1 MIINGKALAQ
11 AARKQIK
18 EISCQQL
25 AKGLTQ
31 TAIIIDIR
39 ENTELGSGKIPG
51 AVHISRG
58 VLEMQIATHPA
69 VAGESEPLTRLAHQ
83 DIYLYCQSG
92 ARSAL
97 AALSLQQ
104 MGFERVYSLSGGF
117 NAWLQTERA

>member
-1 MIINGKALAQ
+1 MIINGKTLAQ

-25 AKGLTQ
+25 AGRLTQ
-31 TAIIIDIR
+31 ASIIIDIR
-39 ENTELGSGKIPG
+39 ESAELESGTIPG
-51 AVHISRG
+51 AIHISRG
-58 VLEMQIATHPA
+58 VLEMQITHHPA
-69 VAGESEPLTRLAHQ
+69 VANEVEPLAQLAQQ

-104 MGFERVYSLSGGF
+104 MGFDRVYSLSGGF
-117 NAWLQTERA
+117 NAWQQTR

>member
-11 AARKQIK
+11 TARKHIK

-25 AKGLTQ
+25 VSQLTQ
-31 TAIIIDIR
+31 TAVIIDIR
-39 ENTELGSGKIPG
+39 ESTELESGTIPG
-51 AVHISRG
+51 AVHIPRG
-58 VLEMQIATHPA
+58 VLEMQIATHPM
-69 VAGESEPLTRLAHQ
+69 VAGEAEPLAKLAQQ

-104 MGFERVYSLSGGF
+104 MGFERVYSLGGGF
-117 NAWLQTERA
+117 NAWQQTV